1 MTAKEVR
8 EFRSTCKKLVEAEE
22 RSKLLKE
29 LFKYNVSFGEEENF
43 LRNSQSKFRIL
54 GNKGEGDLRKNHDE
68 IVKASLKIK
77 IKDNKLYGVK
87 MRKRRDWLRRK
98 LEETWGTKS
107 QEYRDLMDQIKKTG
121 RDYRKKLK
129 QKNSSKVKHLVRKS
143 NRFELR
149 HKNILFL

>member
-29 LFKYNVSFGEEENF
+29 LVKYNVSFGEEENF
-43 LRNSQSKFRIL
+43 LRNSQSKFRVL

-87 MRKRRDWLRRK
+87 MSKRRD
-98 LEETWGTKS
+98 
-107 QEYRDLMDQIKKTG
+107 
-121 RDYRKKLK
+121 
-129 QKNSSKVKHLVRKS
+129 
-143 NRFELR
+143 
-149 HKNILFL
+149 